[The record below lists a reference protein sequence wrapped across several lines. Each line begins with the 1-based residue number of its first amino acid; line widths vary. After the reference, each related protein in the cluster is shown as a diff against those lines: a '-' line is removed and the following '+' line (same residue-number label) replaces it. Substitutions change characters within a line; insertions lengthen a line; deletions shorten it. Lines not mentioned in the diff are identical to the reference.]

1 MSYFHLNEIERQ
13 LIQTQ
18 RMAMIPLR
26 RIAIALGKSHSTVLR
41 ELKRNGNGGGGYVA
55 RAAQALADAR
65 ACMARVAPRM
75 ESETLRGEVTAMLEK
90 DWSPEIISARLKAS
104 HPDEPA
110 MQLSHESIYQWVY
123 RDAKAGGRLFQH
135 LWRKKHQRTLRASRS
150 SRRCRIPD
158 RVDIDERPPIVAG
171 RSRAG
176 DWEGDTVA
184 GKGNKGGVATVL
196 ERASRF
202 VMAGLVANKQAATFT
217 TTVNRLLGKIPLA
230 FCHTLTLDNGSE
242 MAAHGGIS
250 QSNNGMAVYFA
261 HPHSPWQR
269 GANEQVNGMIRRYFP
284 KGTDFSKVSHEAL
297 DQVILKIN
305 QRPRKCLGYQ
315 APYDVF
321 ARMMAGA
328 LGA

>member
-26 RIAIALGKSHSTVLR
+26 RIATALGKSHSTVSR
-41 ELKRNGNGGGGYVA
+41 EIRRNGGGEGGYAA
-55 RAAQALADAR
+55 RPAQALADAR

-75 ESETLRGEVTAMLEK
+75 GDEALRGEVTAMLEK
-90 DWSPEIISARLKAS
+90 DWSPEIISARLEAG
-104 HPDEPA
+104 HPDDPA
-110 MQLSHESIYQWVY
+110 MRLSPESIYQWVY
-123 RDAKAGGRLFQH
+123 RDAKAGGGLHQH
-135 LWRKKHQRTLRASRS
+135 LWRKRHRRTPRASR
-150 SRRCRIPD
+150 RAGRCSIPD
-158 RVDIDERPPIVAG
+158 RVGIDQRPPIVAG

-176 DWEGDTVA
+176 DWEGDTVV
-184 GKGNKGGVATVL
+184 GKGNKGGVATIL

-202 VMAGLVANKQAATFT
+202 VMAGLVANKQATTFSA
-217 TTVNRLLGKIPLA
+217 TVNGLLGKIPLA
-230 FCHTLTLDNGSE
+230 FCQTLTLDNGTE
-242 MAAHGGIS
+242 MAAHASIS
-250 QSNNGMAVYFA
+250 GSNKGMAVYFA
-261 HPHSPWQR
+261 DPHSPWQR

-284 KGTDFSKVSHEAL
+284 KGTDFSKVSQEAL
-297 DQVILKIN
+297 DEVILKIN